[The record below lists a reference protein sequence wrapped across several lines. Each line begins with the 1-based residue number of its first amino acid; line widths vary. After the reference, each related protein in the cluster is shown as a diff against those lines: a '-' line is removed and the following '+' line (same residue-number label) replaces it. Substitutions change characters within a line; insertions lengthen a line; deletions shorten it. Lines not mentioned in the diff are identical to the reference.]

1 MPVAKTKK
9 RLSVTLNREML
20 KTTRAL
26 LDAMGNKV
34 TLSQLIE
41 ISLGFFA
48 ESAIK
53 EIKKIQQNE
62 SKEASK
68 NA

>member
-1 MPVAKTKK
+1 MPVAKNKK
-9 RLSVTLNREML
+9 RLSVTLNRETL
-20 KTTRAL
+20 KTTRDL
-26 LDAMGNKV
+26 LNAMGNRV

-41 ISLGFFA
+41 ISLGFFV

-53 EIKKIQQNE
+53 EIKSQQKE

>member
-1 MPVAKTKK
+1 MPVAKNKK

-41 ISLGFFA
+41 ISLGFFV

-53 EIKKIQQNE
+53 EIKSQQ
-62 SKEASK
+62 K
-68 NA
+68 

>member
-1 MPVAKTKK
+1 MPVAKNKK

-41 ISLGFFA
+41 ISLGFFV

-53 EIKKIQQNE
+53 EIKSQQQE
-62 SKEASK
+62 SKEA
-68 NA
+68 

>member
-9 RLSVTLNREML
+9 RLSVTMNREML

-41 ISLGFFA
+41 ISLGFFV

-53 EIKKIQQNE
+53 EIKSQQKE
-62 SKEASK
+62 SKEA
-68 NA
+68 

>member
-41 ISLGFFA
+41 ISLGFFV

-53 EIKKIQQNE
+53 EIKSQQKE

>member
-1 MPVAKTKK
+1 MPVAKNKK

-20 KTTRAL
+20 KTTRDL
-26 LDAMGNKV
+26 LNAMGNRV

-41 ISLGFFA
+41 ISLGFFV

-53 EIKKIQQNE
+53 EIKSQQKE
-62 SKEASK
+62 EKEASK

>member
-26 LDAMGNKV
+26 LDAMDNKV

-41 ISLGFFA
+41 ISLGFFV

-53 EIKKIQQNE
+53 EIKSQQKE
-62 SKEASK
+62 SKEA
-68 NA
+68 

>member
-41 ISLGFFA
+41 ISLGFFV

>member
-41 ISLGFFA
+41 ISLGFFV

-53 EIKKIQQNE
+53 EIKSRQNE

>member
-9 RLSVTLNREML
+9 RLSVTLNRETL
-20 KTTRAL
+20 KTTRDL
-26 LDAMGNKV
+26 LNAMGNKV

-41 ISLGFFA
+41 ISLGFFV

-53 EIKKIQQNE
+53 EIKSQQKE

>member
-1 MPVAKTKK
+1 MPVAKNKK

-20 KTTRAL
+20 KTTRDL
-26 LDAMGNKV
+26 LNAMGNRV

-41 ISLGFFA
+41 ISLGFFV

-53 EIKKIQQNE
+53 EIKSQQKE

>member
-9 RLSVTLNREML
+9 RLSVTLNRETL

-26 LDAMGNKV
+26 LDAIGNKV

-41 ISLGFFA
+41 ISLGFFV

-53 EIKKIQQNE
+53 EIKSQQKE
-62 SKEASK
+62 SKEA
-68 NA
+68 

>member
-41 ISLGFFA
+41 ISLGFFV

-53 EIKKIQQNE
+53 EIKSQQNE

>member
-1 MPVAKTKK
+1 MPVAKNKK

-41 ISLGFFA
+41 ISLGFFV

-53 EIKKIQQNE
+53 EIKSQQKE
-62 SKEASK
+62 SKEA
-68 NA
+68 

>member
-9 RLSVTLNREML
+9 RLSVTLNRETL
-20 KTTRAL
+20 KTTRDL
-26 LDAMGNKV
+26 LNAMGNRV

-41 ISLGFFA
+41 ISLGFFV

-53 EIKKIQQNE
+53 EIKSQQKE

>member
-1 MPVAKTKK
+1 MAVAKNKK

-20 KTTRAL
+20 KTTRDL
-26 LDAMGNKV
+26 LNAMGNRV

-41 ISLGFFA
+41 ISLGFFV

-53 EIKKIQQNE
+53 EIKSQQKE
-62 SKEASK
+62 SKEA
-68 NA
+68 

>member
-9 RLSVTLNREML
+9 RLSVTLNKEML
-20 KTTRAL
+20 KTTRDL
-26 LDAMGNKV
+26 LNAMGNRV

-41 ISLGFFA
+41 ISLGFFV

-53 EIKKIQQNE
+53 EIKSQQKE
-62 SKEASK
+62 SKEA
-68 NA
+68 

>member
-1 MPVAKTKK
+1 MPVAKNKK

-41 ISLGFFA
+41 ISLGFFV

-53 EIKKIQQNE
+53 EIKSQQKE

>member
-26 LDAMGNKV
+26 LDAMGNRV

-41 ISLGFFA
+41 ISLGFFV

-53 EIKKIQQNE
+53 EIKSQQE

>member
-41 ISLGFFA
+41 ISLGFFV

-53 EIKKIQQNE
+53 EIKSQQKE
-62 SKEASK
+62 SKEA
-68 NA
+68 

>member
-53 EIKKIQQNE
+53 EIRKIQQNE

>member
-1 MPVAKTKK
+1 MPVAKNKK

-26 LDAMGNKV
+26 LDAMGNRV

-41 ISLGFFA
+41 ISLGFFV

-53 EIKKIQQNE
+53 EIKSQQKE
-62 SKEASK
+62 SKEA
-68 NA
+68 

>member
-1 MPVAKTKK
+1 MPVAKNKK

-20 KTTRAL
+20 KTTRDL
-26 LDAMGNKV
+26 LNAMGNRV

-41 ISLGFFA
+41 ISLGFFV

-53 EIKKIQQNE
+53 EIKSQQQE
-62 SKEASK
+62 SKEA
-68 NA
+68 

>member
-9 RLSVTLNREML
+9 RLSVTMNREML

-41 ISLGFFA
+41 ISLGFFV

-53 EIKKIQQNE
+53 EIKSQQKE
-62 SKEASK
+62 SKEAK
-68 NA
+68 

>member
-20 KTTRAL
+20 KTTRDL

-41 ISLGFFA
+41 ISLGFFV

-53 EIKKIQQNE
+53 EIKSQQKE

>member
-26 LDAMGNKV
+26 LDAMGNRV

-41 ISLGFFA
+41 ISLGFFV

-53 EIKKIQQNE
+53 EIKSQQKE
-62 SKEASK
+62 SKEA
-68 NA
+68 

>member
-1 MPVAKTKK
+1 MPVAKNKK

-20 KTTRAL
+20 KTTRDL
-26 LDAMGNKV
+26 LNAMGNRV

-41 ISLGFFA
+41 ISLGFFV

-53 EIKKIQQNE
+53 EIKSQQNE
-62 SKEASK
+62 SKEA
-68 NA
+68 

>member
-1 MPVAKTKK
+1 MPVAKNKK

-26 LDAMGNKV
+26 LDAMGNRV

-41 ISLGFFA
+41 ISLGFFV

-53 EIKKIQQNE
+53 EIKSQQKE

>member
-9 RLSVTLNREML
+9 RLSVTLNRETL

-26 LDAMGNKV
+26 LDAIGNKV

-41 ISLGFFA
+41 FSLGFFV

-53 EIKKIQQNE
+53 EIKRLQKE

>member
-26 LDAMGNKV
+26 LDAMGNRV

-41 ISLGFFA
+41 ISLGFFV

-53 EIKKIQQNE
+53 EIKSQQKE

>member
-26 LDAMGNKV
+26 LDAMGNRV

-41 ISLGFFA
+41 ISLGFFV

-53 EIKKIQQNE
+53 EIKRQQKE

>member
-20 KTTRAL
+20 KTTRDL
-26 LDAMGNKV
+26 LNAMGNRV

-41 ISLGFFA
+41 ISLGFFV

-53 EIKKIQQNE
+53 EIKSQQKE
-62 SKEASK
+62 SKEA
-68 NA
+68 

>member
-1 MPVAKTKK
+1 MAVAKNKK

-41 ISLGFFA
+41 ISLGFFV

-53 EIKKIQQNE
+53 EIKSQQNE
-62 SKEASK
+62 SKEA
-68 NA
+68 

>member
-34 TLSQLIE
+34 TISQLIE
-41 ISLGFFA
+41 ISLGFFV

-53 EIKKIQQNE
+53 EIKSQQKE

>member
-9 RLSVTLNREML
+9 RLSVTLNRETL

-41 ISLGFFA
+41 ISLGFFV

-53 EIKKIQQNE
+53 EIKSQQKE

>member
-1 MPVAKTKK
+1 MPVAKNKK

-20 KTTRAL
+20 KTTRDL
-26 LDAMGNKV
+26 LNAMGNRV

-41 ISLGFFA
+41 ISLGFFV

-53 EIKKIQQNE
+53 EIKSQQKE
-62 SKEASK
+62 SKEA
-68 NA
+68 

>member
-1 MPVAKTKK
+1 MPVAKNKK

-20 KTTRAL
+20 KTTRDL
-26 LDAMGNKV
+26 LNAMGNRV

-41 ISLGFFA
+41 ISLGFFV

-53 EIKKIQQNE
+53 EIKSQQKESNE
-62 SKEASK
+62 A
-68 NA
+68 

>member
-1 MPVAKTKK
+1 MPVAKNKK

-41 ISLGFFA
+41 ISLGFFV

-53 EIKKIQQNE
+53 EIKSQQNE
-62 SKEASK
+62 SKEA
-68 NA
+68 

>member
-20 KTTRAL
+20 KTTRDL
-26 LDAMGNKV
+26 LNAMGNRV

-41 ISLGFFA
+41 ISLGFFV

-53 EIKKIQQNE
+53 EIKRQQKE